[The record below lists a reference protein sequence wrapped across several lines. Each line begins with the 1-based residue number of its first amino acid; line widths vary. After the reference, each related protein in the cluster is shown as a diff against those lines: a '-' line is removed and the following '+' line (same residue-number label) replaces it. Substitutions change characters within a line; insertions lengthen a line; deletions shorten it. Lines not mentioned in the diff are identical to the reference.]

1 MRLRPAPGGSA
12 TDAGAL
18 RLDATG
24 GTDGVTI
31 DVVLSASGF
40 DFPDGRNKAAILVP
54 RDGDSTPALFT
65 IVARAEDA
73 LNPQRKIFATL
84 WRDGAYL
91 ARLTRAITVTDR
103 PRPTAAADRAGEA
116 VPWNFDTAAG
126 DPASEPVRLDE
137 AFQAPDL
144 TVFLFGGGEGGE
156 AGQVIVQSPHL
167 QVSRHGYATP
177 RGLRDWLAGQYAAM
191 LRVAA
196 QRDPD
201 RRRMQG
207 VAFMGGFGAKLWRE
221 FAPIPVK
228 EAFWLLDEKLGEDFP
243 QRPGLHRRPLAAMG
257 AHAARPSRGQ
267 SRGIFSALPTASPAG
282 T

>member
-1 MRLRPAPGGSA
+1 M
-12 TDAGAL
+12 
-18 RLDATG
+18 
-24 GTDGVTI
+24 
-31 DVVLSASGF
+31 
-40 DFPDGRNKAAILVP
+40 
-54 RDGDSTPALFT
+54 
-65 IVARAEDA
+65 
-73 LNPQRKIFATL
+73 
-84 WRDGAYL
+84 
-91 ARLTRAITVTDR
+91 
-103 PRPTAAADRAGEA
+103 
-116 VPWNFDTAAG
+116 
-126 DPASEPVRLDE
+126 
-137 AFQAPDL
+137 
-144 TVFLFGGGEGGE
+144 
-156 AGQVIVQSPHL
+156 IVQSPHL

-228 EAFWLLDEKLGEDFP
+228 EAFWLLDEKLGEDFRSVQVYTDDP
-243 QRPGLHRRPLAAMG
+243 SLPWELMRP
-257 AHAARPSRGQ
+257 ARSRGQ